1 MVIGAGNAIPNVD
14 TWTDLSGFSALRQ
27 QAQTNSKAALPVV
40 AKQFESIFTQMM
52 LKSMRDANYGD
63 PLFDSQSGDAWQ
75 GLFDQQLSVTLA
87 AQGRGLGIADMLVR
101 QLGGQ
106 AAGSST
112 TSYSTASAAS
122 NERAKNAPKNDWHER
137 LDSVTSIV
145 RSAGQAASHWISANP
160 VYANAEQFVSQLA
173 PYALKAAAKLGVS
186 LRAVLAQAA
195 LETHWG
201 KHMPAH
207 ADGSS
212 SNNLFGMKAGAGWD
226 GGRVNV
232 PTLEFEG
239 GVPVRRQAQFRA
251 YATPKASFEDF
262 VRLVGENPRYA
273 GALGK
278 GDDVLGFAR
287 GLVAGSYATDP
298 AYASKIAAIADSP
311 VMRQALAELKNS
323 VSLPTPTE

>member
-1 MVIGAGNAIPNVD
+1 MAIEAGNAIQNVD
-14 TWTDLSGFSALRQ
+14 TWADLSGFGALRQ
-27 QAQTNSKAALPVV
+27 QAQTDSKAALPVI
-40 AKQFESIFTQMM
+40 ARQFESIFTQMM

-75 GLFDQQLSVTLA
+75 GLFDQQLSVTLS
-87 AQGRGLGIADMLVR
+87 AQGHGLGIAEMLVR

-106 AAGSST
+106 AAGSAT
-112 TSYSTASAAS
+112 AGHSTAGTAS
-122 NERAKNAPKNDWHER
+122 NEAATDASKSDWHER
-137 LDSVTSIV
+137 LGSVISAA
-145 RSAGQAASHWISANP
+145 RSAGQAASRWISSNS
-160 VYANAEQFVSQLA
+160 VYADAEQFVGELA
-173 PYALKAAAKLGVS
+173 PYARKVAAKLGVS

-195 LETHWG
+195 LETQWG

-251 YATPKASFEDF
+251 YATPEASFEDF
-262 VRLVGENPRYA
+262 ARLVGENPRYA
-273 GALGK
+273 DALGK

-287 GLVAGSYATDP
+287 GLIIGRYATDP
-298 AYASKIAAIADSP
+298 AYASKIAAVADSP
-311 VMRQALAELKNS
+311 AMRQALAALKNS
-323 VSLPTPTE
+323 VSLPISTE

>member
-1 MVIGAGNAIPNVD
+1 MAIGAGNAIQNVD
-14 TWTDLSGFSALRQ
+14 TWADLSGFGALRQ
-27 QAQTNSKAALPVV
+27 QAQTDSKAALPVV
-40 AKQFESIFTQMM
+40 ARQFESIFTQMM

-63 PLFDSQSGDAWQ
+63 PLFDSQSGNAWQ
-75 GLFDQQLSVTLA
+75 GLFDQQLSVTLS
-87 AQGRGLGIADMLVR
+87 AQGHGLGIADMLVR
-101 QLGGQ
+101 QLGGS
-106 AAGSST
+106 AAGSAQSPAT
-112 TSYSTASAAS
+112 TAPSPSATAPSSDDWQKRLGSVLSAAG
-122 NERAKNAPKNDWHER
+122 
-137 LDSVTSIV
+137 
-145 RSAGQAASHWISANP
+145 SAGQAASRLIPGGAT
-160 VYANAEQFVSQLA
+160 YANAAQFVSELA
-173 PYALKAAAKLGVS
+173 PYASKVAQKLGVS

-195 LETHWG
+195 LETQWG

-239 GVPVRRQAQFRA
+239 GVPVRRQAQFRS
-251 YATPKASFEDF
+251 YATPAASFEDYA
-262 VRLVGENPRYA
+262 RLVGENPRYA

-287 GLVAGSYATDP
+287 GLIIGRYATDP

-311 VMRQALAELKNS
+311 AMRQALAALKNS
-323 VSLPTPTE
+323 VSLPISTE